1 MEETNLDQFI
11 KYWDGV
17 ICRWLN
23 NYNDIEEKQRL
34 FFDLKNRKNADVLKL
49 CQDHMP
55 EPYWGNPKDCS
66 IVIANY
72 NPGGGADRNRHTYK
86 GCADW
91 KNTFINEVVKVS
103 DDKKYS
109 IVVKDFPIIIK
120 KEELGETVCWWED
133 YGGRPWW
140 LKKMEWLEEHIIPA
154 LKNAENIKKKKPFAI
169 EFCGWHSEN
178 WSGNACAEIYED
190 KNLKPV
196 IDKYFID
203 VLTDAVK
210 LSESELGI
218 CVGAQFYHMFI
229 SKGKRPVK
237 CYKNTGSPKYDLHLF
252 EINGA
257 RILSIWGAGYNRYPK
272 IGSEKLKEL
281 LEK

>member
-1 MEETNLDQFI
+1 MEKTNLDQFI
-11 KYWDGV
+11 KYWNGV
-17 ICRWLN
+17 ICRWLD

-34 FFDLKNRKNADVLKL
+34 FFDLKNRKDVDVLKL

-55 EPYWGNPKDCS
+55 EPYWGNPQDCS

-72 NPGGGADRNRHTYK
+72 NPGGGADNNKHTHREGTAMEK
-86 GCADW
+86 
-91 KNTFINEVVKVS
+91 TFISEVL
-103 DDKKYS
+103 KKKSYS
-109 IVVKDFPIIIK
+109 QVALDFPIINK
-120 KEELGETVCWWED
+120 SENEDCWWED
-133 YGGRPWW
+133 YGGSNWW
-140 LKKMEWLEEHIIPA
+140 LSKKKWLEEYIIPA
-154 LKNAENIKKKKPFAI
+154 FKNAENIKKKKPFAI
-169 EFCGWHSEN
+169 EFCGWHSVS
-178 WSGNACAEIYED
+178 WPSRACTRIY
-190 KNLKPV
+190 KNEVLKPV

-210 LSESELGI
+210 QSESEFGV

-229 SKGKRPVK
+229 SKGMRPVK

-272 IGSEKLKEL
+272 IDSEKLKKL
-281 LEK
+281 LER